1 MQPKSNYQINDNMK
15 PSLTGIALL
24 FLVVAGLVVGCMVG
38 CPTYRVYTQE
48 MEGKAELQRAISN
61 RQIAIQEAHAKMEA
75 AKDLAQAEII
85 RARGIAQANQII
97 GNSLKNNEA
106 YLHWLWIDQL
116 ENNKNAVIYIPTEA
130 NLPIMEANRLR
141 GQIQQQQTAK

>member
-1 MQPKSNYQINDNMK
+1 MK

-141 GQIQQQQTAK
+141 GQIQQQQAAK

>member
-1 MQPKSNYQINDNMK
+1 MK
-15 PSLTGIALL
+15 TTLTGIGFLL
-24 FLVVAGLVVGCMVG
+24 VIMVTLIVGCLVG
-38 CPTYRVYTQE
+38 CPRYRVYTQE

-85 RARGIAQANQII
+85 RARGIAKANQII

-116 ENNKNAVIYIPTEA
+116 ENNKNSVIYIPTEA

-141 GQIQQQQTAK
+141 GQIQQPAVKK

>member
-1 MQPKSNYQINDNMK
+1 MK
-15 PSLTGIALL
+15 PNLTGISLL
-24 FLVVAGLVVGCMVG
+24 LIIMIGLVVGCLVG
-38 CPTYRVYTQE
+38 CPKYRVYTQE

-85 RARGIAQANQII
+85 RAGGIAQANKII
-97 GNSLKNNEA
+97 GNSLKDNEA

-116 ENNKNAVIYIPTEA
+116 ENNKNSVIYIPTEA

-141 GQIQQQQTAK
+141 GQIQQQAVKK

>member
-1 MQPKSNYQINDNMK
+1 MK
-15 PSLTGIALL
+15 TSLTGIGFLL
-24 FLVVAGLVVGCMVG
+24 LIMIALVVGCLVG
-38 CPTYRVYTQE
+38 CPKYRVYTQE

-85 RARGIAQANQII
+85 RARGIAQANKII
-97 GNSLKNNEA
+97 GNSLKDNEA

-116 ENNKNAVIYIPTEA
+116 ENNKNSVIYIPTEA

-141 GQIQQQQTAK
+141 GQIQQQAVKK

>member
-1 MQPKSNYQINDNMK
+1 MK
-15 PSLTGIALL
+15 TSLTGIGFILL
-24 FLVVAGLVVGCMVG
+24 IFIGIIVGCLVG

-116 ENNKNAVIYIPTEA
+116 ENNKNSVIYIPTEA

-141 GQIQQQQTAK
+141 GQIQQQQAGK

>member
-1 MQPKSNYQINDNMK
+1 MPTQPNPNVKV
-15 PSLTGIALL
+15 SLTGISSLILL
-24 FLVVAGLVVGCMVG
+24 FIFIIVLALVG
-38 CPTYRVYTQE
+38 CPRYRVYTQE

-85 RARGIAQANQII
+85 RARGIAQANKII
-97 GNSLKNNEA
+97 GNSLKDNEA

-116 ENNKNAVIYIPTEA
+116 ENNKNSVIYIPTEA

-141 GQIQQQQTAK
+141 GQIQKQAPAK

>member
-1 MQPKSNYQINDNMK
+1 MNVSFGGAMG
-15 PSLTGIALL
+15 LLLGFIAIIVLCL
-24 FLVVAGLVVGCMVG
+24 VG
-38 CPTYRVYTQE
+38 CPSYNVYHQKMAGE
-48 MEGKAELQRAISN
+48 AELARAVSN

-75 AKDLAQAEII
+75 AKDLAEAEII
-85 RARGIAQANQII
+85 RAHGIAKANEII

-130 NLPIMEANRLR
+130 NLPIMEANRFHNN
-141 GQIQQQQTAK
+141 QVQPTVK

>member
-1 MQPKSNYQINDNMK
+1 MPQPTPNTMK
-15 PSLTGIALL
+15 TSLTGIGFILL
-24 FLVVAGLVVGCMVG
+24 IFIGIIIGCLVG
-38 CPTYRVYTQE
+38 CPRYRVYTQQ

-75 AKDLAQAEII
+75 AKDLAQAEVI

-116 ENNKNAVIYIPTEA
+116 ENNKNSVIYIPTEA

-141 GQIQQQQTAK
+141 GQIQQQQAAK

>member
-1 MQPKSNYQINDNMK
+1 MPTQPNPNVKV
-15 PSLTGIALL
+15 SLTGISSLILL
-24 FLVVAGLVVGCMVG
+24 FIFIIVLGLVG
-38 CPTYRVYTQE
+38 CPRYRVYTQE

-85 RARGIAQANQII
+85 RARGIAQANKII
-97 GNSLKNNEA
+97 GNSLKDNEA

-116 ENNKNAVIYIPTEA
+116 ENNKNSVIYIPTEA

-141 GQIQQQQTAK
+141 GQIQKQAPTK